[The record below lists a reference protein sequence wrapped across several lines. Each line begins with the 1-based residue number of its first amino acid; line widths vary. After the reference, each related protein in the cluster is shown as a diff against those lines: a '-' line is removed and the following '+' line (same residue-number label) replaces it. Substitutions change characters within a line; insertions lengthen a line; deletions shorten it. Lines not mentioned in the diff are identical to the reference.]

1 MQVMIIQLNVFQA
14 LYIMVR
20 KEPEEIMKHKS
31 SLLKYQ
37 GYIFDLD
44 GTIYLSNRLLAKADQ
59 VIEFLEALGKKVIFL
74 SNKPIESRANYA
86 DKLNKMGI
94 NVTIDNIINSSL
106 VTALCIQQEKPGA
119 VVYVIGEPP
128 LVHELEAAGFTV
140 TKDPLKAEFLVA
152 AFDRTF
158 HYNKLNDAMIAL
170 RNGAR
175 YFATNP
181 DKTCPIDGG
190 EIPDCA
196 GMMGAIEGVTGKRP
210 ELICGK
216 PSPQMLAAALK
227 QLQLSADQ
235 CLMVGDRLE
244 TDIQMGIN
252 LKIDTALVLTGITT
266 LESLEQSSIKPTYV
280 LKSVADFL
288 ERH

>member
-1 MQVMIIQLNVFQA
+1 MR
-14 LYIMVR
+14 Y
-20 KEPEEIMKHKS
+20 KS
-31 SLLKYQ
+31 RLLKYQ

-59 VIEFLEALGKKVIFL
+59 VIEYLEKLGKKVVFL
-74 SNKPIESRANYA
+74 SNKPIESRADYA
-86 DKLNKMGI
+86 AKLNRMGI
-94 NVTIDNIINSSL
+94 KAKLDSIINSSL
-106 VTALCIQQEKPGA
+106 VTALCIQEEKPGA

-128 LVHELEAAGFTV
+128 LVHELEAAGLTV
-140 TKDPLKAEFLVA
+140 TSNPLQAEFLVV

-170 RNGAR
+170 KNGAR

-216 PSPQMLAAALK
+216 PSPQMLTAALR

-244 TDIQMGIN
+244 TDIQMGISLN
-252 LKIDTALVLTGITT
+252 IDTALVLTGITT
-266 LESLEQSSIKPTYV
+266 LESLGLSHIEPTYI
-280 LKSVADFL
+280 LKSIADFL
-288 ERH
+288 ERR